1 MHVAAP
7 AAVYLLCLLT
17 SGVCAALLIRAYL
30 RSRTALL
37 MWTAWCFVLLAV
49 NNLLLVCD
57 LILFRELDLSIPRQL
72 ATVAALG
79 VLLAGFIREREG

>member
-1 MHVAAP
+1 MHAAAP

-17 SGVCAALLIRAYL
+17 SMACAALLIRAYMK
-30 RSRTALL
+30 SRAGLL

-57 LILFRELDLSIPRQL
+57 LILFSDLDLSLARQL

-79 VLLAGFIREREG
+79 VLLVGFIRETEG

>member
-7 AAVYLLCLLT
+7 AAVYLLCLIT
-17 SGVCAALLIRAYL
+17 SVVCAALLVRAHV
-30 RSRTALL
+30 RSRTPLL

-57 LILFRELDLSIPRQL
+57 LMLFSEVDLAIPRQL

-79 VLLAGFIREREG
+79 VLLVGFIRESEG